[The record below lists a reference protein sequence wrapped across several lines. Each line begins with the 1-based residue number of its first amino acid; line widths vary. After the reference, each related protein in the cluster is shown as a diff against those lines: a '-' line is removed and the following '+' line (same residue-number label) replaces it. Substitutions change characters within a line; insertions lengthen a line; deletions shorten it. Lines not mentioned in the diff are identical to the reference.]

1 MSKENKEKKEK
12 KEKRFV
18 VLEEQRLHVGIIRIM
33 ADMQT
38 GVNYIFA
45 SDETN
50 CSITP
55 LLDDTG
61 KAVVT
66 DPAALKAKE
75 EAEKQRKEILKAAKK
90 AVKKEKKNA
99 REAKPAAEK
108 AQKGKTRNN

>member
-1 MSKENKEKKEK
+1 MSKEGKENK

-18 VLEEQRLHVGIIRIM
+18 VLEEQRLHVGVIRIM

-38 GVNYIFA
+38 GVNYIFV
-45 SDETN
+45 SDDSN

-61 KAVVT
+61 KAVIT
-66 DPAALKAKE
+66 DPAAMKAKE

-99 REAKPAAEK
+99 KTEKNPAAPKE
-108 AQKGKTRNN
+108 

>member
-1 MSKENKEKKEK
+1 MSKEIKEK

-18 VLEEQRLHVGIIRIM
+18 VLEEQRLHVGIIRIL

-61 KAVVT
+61 KAVIT

-90 AVKKEKKNA
+90 AVKKEKKKKP
-99 REAKPAAEK
+99 EAAKAAKEK
-108 AQKGKTRNN
+108 SSKN